1 MANIIFPQS
10 PFLDPSGRPNREW
23 VQWLQNPN
31 VQTLTAVT
39 FNVDNVIL
47 TLPLEVIY
55 GGTGLT
61 DVPTNGQLLI
71 GNGVDYTL
79 NTLTAGTGLTITNG
93 AGSIT
98 PRITNTGVVAG
109 AYGSAS
115 SVTTLTV
122 NAQGQLTVV
131 GTVAIAIAA
140 SQITSG
146 TIASAQ
152 ISGSYTGITGVGTL
166 TVGTWTATAIGAAY
180 GGTGLT
186 SYTIGD
192 IIYASGT
199 TSLATLPDVA
209 TGNALISGG
218 VGVAPSY
225 GKIGLTTHVSGVL
238 PVVNGGT
245 NLASYTIGD
254 IIYASGTTALSKLAD
269 VATGNALLSGG
280 IGVAPSYGK
289 VGLATHISGTLL
301 VSNGGTGITSL
312 TLNRIPYGNGTGA
325 FGSSANLTYDG
336 AIFTAKANIVV
347 NKTITAAGT
356 TGAQTINFTAGSV
369 NFAAAAT
376 SLVVTNSLVATTSV
390 IMATVATNDTTM
402 KSVQAVAA
410 AGSFTLY
417 ASAAAT
423 AETRVNFL
431 VLN

>member
-1 MANIIFPQS
+1 MPNITQIPAPRVPIIETNTGLIS
-10 PFLDPSGRPNREW
+10 T
-23 VQWLQNPN
+23 QWFRY
-31 VQTLTAVT
+31 
-39 FNVDNVIL
+39 FNNINTIVG
-47 TLPLEVIY
+47 
-55 GGTGLT
+55 GGTGVT
-61 DVPTNGQLLI
+61 PTTSGGTGTNVAPVNGQILI
-71 GNGVDYTL
+71 GNNTGAYTVAYL
-79 NTLTAGTGLTITNG
+79 TSSAGLFSTVGNGSLTVGISNTTVTAG
-93 AGSIT
+93 S
-98 PRITNTGVVAG
+98 
-109 AYGSAS
+109 YGSAS

-122 NAQGQLTVV
+122 NARGQLTVA
-131 GTVAIAIAA
+131 GSVAIAIAA

-146 TIASAQ
+146 TLPSARL
-152 ISGSYTGITGVGTL
+152 SGSYTGITGVGTL

-186 SYTIGD
+186 SYAIGD
-192 IIYASGT
+192 IIYASG
-199 TSLATLPDVA
+199 A
-209 TGNALISGG
+209 
-218 VGVAPSY
+218 
-225 GKIGLTTHVSGVL
+225 
-238 PVVNGGT
+238 
-245 NLASYTIGD
+245 
-254 IIYASGTTALSKLAD
+254 TALSKLAD

-289 VGLATHISGTLL
+289 IGLATHISGTLL

-376 SLVVTNSLVATTSV
+376 SLVVTNSLVTTSSI
-390 IMATVATNDTTM
+390 IMATVASNDATM

-417 ASAAAT
+417 ANAGAT